1 MAIFNGLSAIGRF
14 MAKARIYQRAKSSMS
29 SGRARTGQWV
39 LEHEP
44 AERKV
49 PDPLTGWA
57 GSGDTNTQISLTF
70 PTLEAAQAYAAQ
82 HGLEASVVPAQ
93 TRTLKLQAYADNFQ

>member
-1 MAIFNGLSAIGRF
+1 MG
-14 MAKARIYQRAKSSMS
+14 KARIYQRAKSAMS
-29 SGRARTGQWV
+29 SGLARTGQWV

-57 GSGDTNTQISLTF
+57 GSGDTNGQISLTF
-70 PTLEAAQAYAAQ
+70 PTLEAAQAYAARN
-82 HGLEASVVPAQ
+82 GLETTIIPMQ
-93 TRTLKLQAYADNFQ
+93 PRKLKLQAYSDNFQ